1 MTRWTIA
8 LPALLVLSSIVPSAA
23 AQVAYPTKPIRILV
37 GFAPGGGTD
46 IMARIVAPRLS
57 EKLGQPVIVENRPG
71 AGGNLATEAVVKSAP
86 DGYTLLM
93 GTIAAL
99 AVNPTLYKDLP
110 FDPMTD
116 LAPISM
122 GVSLAN
128 VVVVHPS
135 VPVNSL
141 SELIA
146 LARQQPGKIA
156 YSSSGNGTAGHLSG
170 ALFESMADVRL
181 LHVPYKSGSQ
191 AMNDLL
197 GGQVHASFAAAPG
210 AIPQIKAGRIRAL
223 AVTTRARSSF
233 LPDVP
238 TIAEAAGIKGYE
250 SSNWYALVGPAKLPR
265 PIVERLN
272 EAMRDALTDPA
283 TREKLA
289 LQGFEPTPST
299 PEEFGT
305 FLAAEI
311 VKWAKV
317 VKETGS
323 KPD

>member
-1 MTRWTIA
+1 MTGWKIV

-57 EKLGQPVIVENRPG
+57 DKLGQPVIVENRPG

-99 AVNPTLYKDLP
+99 AVNPALYKDLP
-110 FDPMTD
+110 FDPMID
-116 LAPISM
+116 LTPISM

-128 VVVVHPS
+128 VVVVHPA

-146 LARQQPGKIA
+146 LARQQPGKLA

-197 GGQVHASFAAAPG
+197 GGQVQASFAAAPG

-238 TIAEAAGIKGYE
+238 TVAEAGIKGYE
-250 SSNWYALVGPAKLPR
+250 SSNWYALAGPAKLPR

-283 TREKLA
+283 VREKLA